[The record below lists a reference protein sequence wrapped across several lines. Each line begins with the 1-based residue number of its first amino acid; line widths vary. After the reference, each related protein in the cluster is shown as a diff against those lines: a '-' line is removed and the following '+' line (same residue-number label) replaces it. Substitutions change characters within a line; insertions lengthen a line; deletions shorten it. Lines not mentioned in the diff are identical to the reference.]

1 MATKKAKPA
10 SKAKHK
16 AAPSV
21 KSPAKP
27 KLSAKPKAGTRRTL
41 NPDKDP
47 GVKRAKNGRFLP
59 GHRPKFITNL
69 NQATARARV
78 MEVATRPVP
87 PKATPQKVAPTAKA
101 RRNKKVGFRDLGLK
115 GKNMAKLLEDL
126 ESNGPDID
134 KLKPEGGMWGM
145 DIGGKTTYF
154 ANDRIGDL
162 ALRFM
167 HDSRGGV
174 KPGMTAKEQEE
185 LIENV
190 RFTKLEPSDI
200 PRVLNK
206 KKRMYA
212 KNAENYEK
220 YKRREKR
227 EKLKENRLLD
237 SAIRKYKESEAKAA
251 REAARK
257 DKEQAKFDAQLKAFQ
272 ARIKKSEASL
282 KKQEKALLE
291 KQRKLEARIRAQ
303 QAKLREQQAKLRAR
317 QAPKKAAPKKAVPK
331 KAAPK
336 KAASKTAKK
345 GNKR

>member
-1 MATKKAKPA
+1 MATKKAKQA

-21 KSPAKP
+21 KAPV
-27 KLSAKPKAGTRRTL
+27 KPKAGTRRTL

-59 GHRPKFITNL
+59 GHRPKLITNL

-87 PKATPQKVAPTAKA
+87 SKVPPQKVAPTAKA

-115 GKNMAKLLEDL
+115 GKNMAKLLEDV
-126 ESNGPDID
+126 ETNGPDID

-145 DIGGKTTYF
+145 EIGGKTTYF

-167 HDSRGGV
+167 HDSRGGI
-174 KPGMTAKEQEE
+174 KPGMTAKEQQE
-185 LIENV
+185 LIEDV

-200 PRVLNK
+200 PKVLNK

-257 DKEQAKFDAQLKAFQ
+257 DKAKAKFDAQLKAFK
-272 ARIKKSEASL
+272 ARIRKSEASL
-282 KKQEKALLE
+282 RKQEKALLE
-291 KQRKLEARIRAQ
+291 KQRKLEAKIRAQ

-317 QAPKKAAPKKAVPK
+317 QAPKKAAPKKASPK

-336 KAASKTAKK
+336 KAASKTSKK